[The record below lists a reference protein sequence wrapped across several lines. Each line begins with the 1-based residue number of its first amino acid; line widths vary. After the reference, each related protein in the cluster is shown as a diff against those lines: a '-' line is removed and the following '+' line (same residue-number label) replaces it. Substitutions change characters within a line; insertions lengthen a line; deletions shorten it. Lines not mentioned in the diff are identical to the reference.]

1 MRSTFVSTC
10 AARTGL
16 HNNEIS
22 RGYFKFKRRFYLPE
36 LFGHF
41 LRRVCFRAS
50 LVHILIPNE
59 PKCDGHVLFGFFV
72 YKVSSI
78 WTISKYILPLRFAK
92 YFVEQN

>member
-1 MRSTFVSTC
+1 M
-10 AARTGL
+10 
-16 HNNEIS
+16 
-22 RGYFKFKRRFYLPE
+22 KFLEDILNLKGGFYLPE

-59 PKCDGHVLFGFFV
+59 PKCDGHFLFGFFV
-72 YKVSSI
+72 YKVGSI